1 MGGGGSETATLAMSR
16 LYVGK
21 YQLGSDHVKV
31 FLRSGDGGDGYILPP
46 SITIGADVKSWKT
59 VFGALMHEAFEI
71 VLTKN
76 RFGEFDYS
84 KGKMLLITG
93 PSFFG
98 TSIQWGCIILPSSSH
113 PHITGSLLP
122 PGEKE
127 QAFSCLHLM
136 QTF

>member
-76 RFGEFDYS
+76 NLRYS
-84 KGKMLLITG
+84 PDQDWSNESSAYLFVMAHNQMGDCNMRVACFMDNITAD
-93 PSFFG
+93 FKRA
-98 TSIQWGCIILPSSSH
+98 WLKWKK
-113 PHITGSLLP
+113 
-122 PGEKE
+122 EKKK
-127 QAFSCLHLM
+127 
-136 QTF
+136 